1 MNQDRKSEHDES
13 VNNTPR
19 VHPFLYI
26 YRNHDGGFWWC
37 AVPYL
42 DRHGRRKQRRRSFRD
57 RRYGSRAAALNEAR
71 RWRDVALADP
81 AVHAAMGERRP
92 LMLYARDDQR
102 PHEGGNPFG
111 LVGVTVTF
119 REHPLGGNF
128 SVTANRGRKKWFS
141 MRRYGGFG
149 AFKRAVIQ
157 RCQWVGAPVPDE
169 QEMRDRYDYWAS
181 RNRDLLRRYGV
192 EDD

>member
-1 MNQDRKSEHDES
+1 LHISIKMNQDEVGAVTTVDK
-13 VNNTPR
+13 VPQ

-26 YRNHDGGFWWC
+26 YRNQEGGFWWC

-42 DRHGRRKQRRRSFRD
+42 DRHGRRHQRRRTFRD
-57 RRYGSRAAALNEAR
+57 RRHGSRVAALNEAR
-71 RWRDVALADP
+71 RRRDVQLANQ
-81 AVHAAMGERRP
+81 AVQAAMGDRRP
-92 LMLYARDDQR
+92 LMLYSRDGDM
-102 PHEGGNPFG
+102 PCETGNPFG

-157 RCQWVGAPVPDE
+157 
-169 QEMRDRYDYWAS
+169 
-181 RNRDLLRRYGV
+181 
-192 EDD
+192 